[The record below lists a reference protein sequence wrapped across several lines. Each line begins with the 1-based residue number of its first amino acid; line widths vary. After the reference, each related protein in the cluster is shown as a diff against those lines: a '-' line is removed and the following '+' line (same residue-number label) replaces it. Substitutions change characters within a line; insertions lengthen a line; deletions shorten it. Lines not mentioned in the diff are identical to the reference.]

1 MVGGGEMSS
10 RLSQGGG
17 SLQGRLAYNVGLRD
31 ECMFVVHVW
40 FNDCRDGTVVIIE
53 GPDARRLGGKSDV
66 IVFGEFELVAEPWN
80 FDTNQEINDHHN
92 RYDDPI
98 VS

>member
-1 MVGGGEMSS
+1 
-10 RLSQGGG
+10 
-17 SLQGRLAYNVGLRD
+17 
-31 ECMFVVHVW
+31 
-40 FNDCRDGTVVIIE
+40 
-53 GPDARRLGGKSDV
+53 V